1 MEQITEYKAD
11 EIGHWSEMKLDIIR
25 EYADAYSR
33 VLGSK
38 NQRRLYHVYIDGFSG
53 GGVHVS
59 KTKQEL
65 IPGSPL
71 IALGVNP
78 PFKEYHFIDLDS
90 QKIKALSDIV
100 AGKSNA
106 HLYEGDCNSIL
117 LDKVFPQ
124 VTYEQYRRG
133 LCLLDPYGLHLNWE
147 VIKTAG
153 QMKSIEIFLNF
164 PVMDMNR
171 NVLWR
176 DKNDERIRPEDIQRM
191 SAFWGDD
198 SWEGLAYTPK
208 AQQSLFGGVEM
219 QKEDNETITEGFR
232 DRLKNVAGFKFVPK
246 PLPMRNSTGATV
258 YYLFFASHNEVGNR
272 IAEHILKTYRLKG
285 T

>member
-33 VLGSK
+33 VLK
-38 NQRRLYHVYIDGFSG
+38 NQKRLYPVYIDGFSG

-59 KTKQEL
+59 KTKQGL

-71 IALGVNP
+71 IALGVKP
-78 PFKEYHFIDLDS
+78 EFKEYHFIDLDS

-124 VTYEQYRRG
+124 VTYEQFRRG

-147 VIKTAG
+147 VIETAG

-171 NVLWR
+171 NVLWQ

-198 SWEGLAYTPK
+198 SWEGIAYTPK
-208 AQQSLFGGVEM
+208 AQQNLFGGVEV
-219 QKEDNETITEGFR
+219 QKEDNETIAEGFR
-232 DRLKNVAGFKFVPK
+232 DRLKKVAGFEFVPK
-246 PLPMRNSTGATV
+246 PLPMRNTIGATV
-258 YYLFFASHNEVGNR
+258 YYLFFASNNKVGNR
-272 IAEHILKTYRLKG
+272 IAEHILKRYRLKG